1 MEILL
6 NNLTVNDTELQYLL
20 HSNAK
25 SITLKGQC
33 YFNRNR
39 GAILIKIGS
48 NPTMLIFSEA
58 RVKFTSN
65 YIGRRFEGLSS
76 VLVADGSSINFNT
89 SHVVFE
95 NNYGQN
101 CGGIAA
107 TNRTKISF
115 SNSIVDFIGNRG
127 EHGGAMSFYSMS
139 VLSLRGRKSDNLTIT
154 FSKNKASTEAEQ
166 YLWMITAMYMLTSYK
181 NQLLTFVQ
189 VA

>member
-1 MEILL
+1 M
-6 NNLTVNDTELQYLL
+6 
-20 HSNAK
+20 
-25 SITLKGQC
+25 
-33 YFNRNR
+33 
-39 GAILIKIGS
+39 
-48 NPTMLIFSEA
+48 
-58 RVKFTSN
+58 KFTSN
-65 YIGRRFEGLSS
+65 YIGRHFEGLSS
-76 VLVADGSSINFNT
+76 VLVADGSSIIFNT

-127 EHGGAMSFYSMS
+127 EHGGAMSFCSMS

-154 FSKNKASTEAEQ
+154 FSKNKASIEAEQ